1 MAYGNNA
8 PAGRG
13 SFKLDDYV
21 DVAARIKAWYEAY
34 PDGRIETTMMHLDDK
49 GVSFRAL
56 AYRGLGNDE
65 QPAGTGHSFLA
76 IPGSTP
82 YTRGSEVENCETSAV
97 GRALVMAGLPAKKV
111 ASSEEIASKGGVAK
125 SEPKPAAKKQSD
137 EALVAAALEIFNDE
151 EDPAILDWVASINSA
166 SSSAELLAIGKDIAS
181 SNLAGERLQA
191 LQKAYKARKDALDAA
206 NG

>member
-1 MAYGNNA
+1 MAYGNN
-8 PAGRG
+8 PQGGRG

-34 PDGRIETTMMHLDDK
+34 PDGRIETTLMHLDDK

-56 AYRGLGNDE
+56 AYRGLSENE

-82 YTRGSEVENCETSAV
+82 YTRGSELENCETSAV

-111 ASSEEIASKGGVAK
+111 ASSEEIASKGGA
-125 SEPKPAAKKQSD
+125 KPAAKKED
-137 EALVAAALEIFNDE
+137 PIVAAAQAIFSDD
-151 EDPAILDWVASINSA
+151 DPALLDWIESINSA
-166 SSSAELLAIGKDIAS
+166 STSADLLAIGKSIAS
-181 SNLAGERLQA
+181 SNLAGERLQS
-191 LQKAYKARKDALDAA
+191 LQKVYKARKEALDAV